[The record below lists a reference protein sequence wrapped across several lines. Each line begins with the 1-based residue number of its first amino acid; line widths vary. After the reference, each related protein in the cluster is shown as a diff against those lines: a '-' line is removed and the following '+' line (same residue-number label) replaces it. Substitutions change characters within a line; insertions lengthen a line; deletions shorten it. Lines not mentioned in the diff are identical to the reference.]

1 MLPLALRGFREAH
14 ARHESLRLTA
24 DPTSLYVSA
33 AECVYWAATID
44 EQIRGRKGYVKFKA
58 NHPGGKLLP
67 GVRYVRNA
75 KTHSLPMT
83 MQKIAG
89 KVFPVVYPLPGFEV
103 VWLPLDSLPSPKL
116 RGGNIA
122 NQHVQEQSD
131 SYAQFMAGQ
140 PTRLTFQ
147 RLADGFAYL
156 EALDGSP
163 LSGVVLTH

>member
-1 MLPLALRGFREAH
+1 MLPLALQGFREAH
-14 ARHESLRLTA
+14 ARHESLRLTG

-44 EQIRGRKGYVKFKA
+44 EQIRGRKGYMKFKA
-58 NHPGGKLLP
+58 NHPGGQLLP

-89 KVFPVVYPLPGFEV
+89 KIYPIVYPLPGFEV
-103 VWLPLDSLPSPKL
+103 VWLPLDSLPRPK
-116 RGGNIA
+116 A
-122 NQHVQEQSD
+122 NQHTQEQAD
-131 SYAQFMAGQ
+131 SYTQLMAGQ

-147 RLADGFAYL
+147 RLAEGFAYL
-156 EALDGSP
+156 ETVEGSP
-163 LSGVVLTH
+163 LPGLIPPM